1 MLCLEIAEVENTI
14 YRLAEHIKK
23 TQKKANALKSI
34 TISKYRE
41 LVDKIQNSLEEK
53 EREEFSRLHVLKE
66 RKGYK
71 E

>member
-53 EREEFSRLHVLKE
+53 ERE
-66 RKGYK
+66 
-71 E
+71 